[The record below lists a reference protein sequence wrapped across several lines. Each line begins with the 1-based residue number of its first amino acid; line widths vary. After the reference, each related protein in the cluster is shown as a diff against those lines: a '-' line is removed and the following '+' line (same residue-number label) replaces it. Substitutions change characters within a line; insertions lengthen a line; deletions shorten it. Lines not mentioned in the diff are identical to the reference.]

1 MRVAVVTETF
11 PPEINGVALTVAG
24 YCKGLSA
31 RGVEVHVIRPRQSA
45 DCDEPADPCLHLVPG
60 IRIPMYDSLQFGIAR
75 ASALRRTLDAVS
87 PDALYIATEGPLGIA
102 ALRAAR
108 QSRLPVATGFH
119 TNFEQYA
126 RHFHLGILSRVV
138 KAGLRRF
145 HNSATSTLV
154 GTEALRAELTRAG
167 YRNARFITRGVDT
180 DLFDP
185 GRRDAGLRASWG
197 AIGDTPVVIHV
208 GRLSTEKN
216 LPLVV
221 RAFERF
227 KAVRADARLVIVGDG
242 PSRERF
248 QRDLPDAVFC
258 GMQTGERLATH
269 YASGDVLLFPS
280 LSETFGNI
288 TLEGMAS
295 GLATVAYD
303 YAAARQHV
311 RHKVDG
317 MVAPFGD
324 EAAYLACVEALARDP
339 RLMARIRMAARAT
352 AEEVGSRRAY
362 LDLERLLREHAG
374 KVTDVVA

>member
-1 MRVAVVTETF
+1 MRVAVITETY
-11 PPEINGVALTVAG
+11 PPEVNGVALTVAG
-24 YCKGLSA
+24 YCKGLRA
-31 RGVEVHVIRPRQSA
+31 RGVEVHVIRPRQAS
-45 DCDEPADPCLHLVPG
+45 DRGEPADPFLHLVRG

-75 ASALRRTLDAVS
+75 VSVLLRKLGEIA
-87 PDALYIATEGPLGIA
+87 PDALYIATEGPLGIV

-108 QSRLPVATGFH
+108 RMQLPVATGFH
-119 TNFEQYA
+119 TNFDQYA
-126 RHFHLGILSRVV
+126 RHFHLGILSGAVT
-138 KAGLRRF
+138 AGLRRF

-154 GTEALRAELTRAG
+154 GTEALRAELARSG
-167 YRNARFITRGVDT
+167 YRNARFIARGVDT

-185 GRRDAGLRASWG
+185 GRRDPELRASWG
-197 AIGDTPVVIHV
+197 AEGDTPVVIHV
-208 GRLSTEKN
+208 GRLSAEKN
-216 LPLVV
+216 LPLVM
-221 RAFERF
+221 RGFERF
-227 KAVRADARLVIVGDG
+227 RSTRPDARLIVVGDG
-242 PSRERF
+242 PLRERF
-248 QRDLPDAVFC
+248 QRELPYAVFC

-303 YAAARQHV
+303 YAAARQHI
-311 RHKVDG
+311 RHAVDG

-324 EAAYLACVEALARDP
+324 EAAYLACVAALARDSQ
-339 RLMARIRMAARAT
+339 LIERIRTAARAA
-352 AEEVGSRRAY
+352 AEEVGSRRVY